1 MQLADDELNALVDSV
16 HVATQKRQPPVH
28 PLLFKV
34 SPSMLKRHVLGRQ
47 LRAMAT
53 WPQLLTESAV
63 PAWAALAPVVQAALD
78 KGAATSLGKQ
88 NAAAA
93 IASFRTIGERGAL
106 VPDFNALR
114 QTTLNDLAQ
123 LSKAHPE
130 YNLPSAWPSRFFRRH
145 ANETPSVE
153 SLMAAIEAAEA
164 QVLALKQ
171 RLQALNGAQA
181 IEDEAAKSQADAE
194 RAEEIAA
201 LKKSQAEGAARLAAL
216 ENG

>member
-1 MQLADDELNALVDSV
+1 M
-16 HVATQKRQPPVH
+16 
-28 PLLFKV
+28 
-34 SPSMLKRHVLGRQ
+34 
-47 LRAMAT
+47 
-53 WPQLLTESAV
+53 LTESAV

-181 IEDEAAKSQADAE
+181 IEDDAAKSQADAE